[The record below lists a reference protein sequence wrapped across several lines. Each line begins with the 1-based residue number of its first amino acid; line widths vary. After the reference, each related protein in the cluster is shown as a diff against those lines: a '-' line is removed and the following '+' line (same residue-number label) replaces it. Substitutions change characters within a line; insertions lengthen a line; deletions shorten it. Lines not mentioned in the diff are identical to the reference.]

1 MKANIT
7 LFSKRA
13 LAIAAAYFFD
23 VHFEI
28 SISICP
34 HFFVESVTLPPMSNI
49 LPPALVRRLG
59 NSAGFD
65 AAAFEAV
72 HEHEGGFTAIRAN
85 AAKWDIP
92 REVMA
97 NPVPWCDTGYYLEER
112 PVFTLDPIFHAGCYY
127 VQEASSMFVAH
138 AVRVLGLDRLPLVA
152 LDLCAA
158 PGGKSTLLNSY
169 LHRDS
174 LLIANELIK
183 TRVTA
188 LTDNLV
194 RWGRPN
200 TVVSNND
207 PSAFGHLPGYVDLML
222 VDAPCSGSGMFHK
235 DHEAIKA
242 WSEAAV
248 QLCRERQQRILAAS
262 LPALKEGGVL
272 LYSTCSYSKE
282 ENEQIADWL
291 CDTQGLEPLRISIA
305 EEWGVEETLSD
316 KHACPG
322 YRFYPHKLRGEG
334 FFLAAFRKVV
344 KQPTFDRRKPKG
356 EHVTVQTLGKWVA
369 SADDYFTF
377 AIGEDIH
384 IIPKRWEVDLHILRK
399 MLYLRN
405 AGTYVGWMANGDL
418 IPAHDLALSLARRQD
433 IPTVALTKEEAL
445 GYLRKG
451 SLSAGINKQG
461 LRGWALASYKEV
473 ALGWMK
479 VLPGRINNYYPKA
492 WRIATM

>member
-1 MKANIT
+1 
-7 LFSKRA
+7 
-13 LAIAAAYFFD
+13 
-23 VHFEI
+23 
-28 SISICP
+28 
-34 HFFVESVTLPPMSNI
+34 MSNI

-65 AAAFEAV
+65 TAAFEAV
-72 HEHEGGFTAIRAN
+72 HEQEGGFTAIRAN
-85 AAKWDIP
+85 TAKWQATDS
-92 REVMA
+92 VTA
-97 NPVPWCDTGYYLEER
+97 HPVPWCDTGYYLEER
-112 PVFTLDPIFHAGCYY
+112 PVFTLDPLFHAGCYY

-138 AVRVLGLDRLPLVA
+138 AIRALELDTEPLIA

-183 TRVTA
+183 TRVAA
-188 LTDNLV
+188 LMDNLV

-235 DHEAIKA
+235 DHEAINA

-248 QLCRERQQRILAAS
+248 QLCSERQQRILAAS

-272 LYSTCSYSKE
+272 LYSTCSYSAE

-291 CDTQGLEPLRISIA
+291 CDTQGLEPLTVPVDAR
-305 EEWGVEETLSD
+305 WGIELTQSD

-334 FFLAAFRKVV
+334 FFLAAFRKVR
-344 KQPTFDRRKPKG
+344 KQPTFDRRKTKLERATFPA
-356 EHVTVQTLGKWVA
+356 LGKWIDA
-369 SADDYFTF
+369 AGDYSAFT
-377 AIGEDIH
+377 IGEDIH
-384 IIPKRWEVDLHILRK
+384 IFPKEREADFQVVRD

-405 AGTYVGWMANGDL
+405 AGTRAGRMANGEL
-418 IPAHDLALSLARRQD
+418 IPAHDLALSLVRRRD
-433 IPTVALTKEEAL
+433 IPAVELTKEEAL
-445 GYLRKG
+445 EYLRKG
-451 SLSAGINKQG
+451 NLSPAVNRPG
-461 LRGWALASYKEV
+461 LRGWALASYENV

-479 VLPGRINNYYPKA
+479 VLPNRINNYYPKA